1 MMSYYGGIGGVGWD
15 KWTSEQGDAKST
27 YDTEIG
33 FFIPT
38 FYLSAETESAEMQNA
53 ASMASMLELF
63 FLPNC
68 AHFWALDAHR
78 LCNC

>member
-15 KWTSEQGDAKST
+15 EWTSEQGDAKST

-38 FYLSAETESAEMQNA
+38 FYLSETESVTNLYTCVCVSLMTGGPV
-53 ASMASMLELF
+53 F
-63 FLPNC
+63 V
-68 AHFWALDAHR
+68 
-78 LCNC
+78 